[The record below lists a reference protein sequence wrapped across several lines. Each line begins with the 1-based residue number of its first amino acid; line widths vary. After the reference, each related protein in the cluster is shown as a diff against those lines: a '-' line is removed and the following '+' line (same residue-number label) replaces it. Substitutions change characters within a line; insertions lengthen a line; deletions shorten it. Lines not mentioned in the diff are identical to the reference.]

1 MNNGNT
7 RSKPPAQLAQ
17 PPVYIGRLEQS
28 AIGPLWVAVSECGL
42 VIVDWNMPQ
51 AEFSRLVEQ
60 RMHQAPVYDLAHTA
74 EPLRQLKA
82 YLAGDLREFS
92 LPLDLSRQ
100 TAFQQQVLWLTSEIP
115 YGQTCTYKD
124 LARRA
129 GTPHA
134 ARAVGR
140 VEATNPLPL
149 VIPCHRVVGTDGSLH
164 GYGGPGGVE
173 LKAWLLQLEQAG
185 LKKITAGELPAA

>member
-1 MNNGNT
+1 MKHST
-7 RSKPPAQLAQ
+7 ARSRSPAHPAQ
-17 PPVYIGRLEQS
+17 PPVYIGRLAES
-28 AIGPLWVAVSECGL
+28 AIGPLWVAVSDSGL
-42 VIVDWNMPQ
+42 LLVDWNMPRV
-51 AEFSRLVEQ
+51 EFSRLVER
-60 RMHQAPVYDLAHTA
+60 RMRQAPVYDLARTA

-82 YLAGDLREFS
+82 YLAGTLREFS

-100 TAFQQQVLWLTSEIP
+100 TDFQQQVLRLTSEIQ
-115 YGQTCTYKD
+115 YGQTRTYKE
-124 LARRA
+124 LAMRA

-185 LKKITAGELPAA
+185 LKKITAGG

>member
-1 MNNGNT
+1 MNNST
-7 RSKPPAQLAQ
+7 ARSRSPAHPAQ
-17 PPVYIGRLEQS
+17 PPVYIGRLAES
-28 AIGPLWVAVSECGL
+28 AIGPLWVAVSDSGL
-42 VIVDWNMPQ
+42 VLVDWNMPRV
-51 AEFSRLVEQ
+51 EFSRLVER
-60 RMHQAPVYDLAHTA
+60 RMRQVPVYDLARTA

-82 YLAGDLREFS
+82 YLAGALREFS

-100 TAFQQQVLWLTSEIP
+100 TAFQQQVLRLTSEIK
-115 YGQTCTYKD
+115 YGQTCTYQE
-124 LARRA
+124 LAMRA

-164 GYGGPGGVE
+164 GYGGPGGVK
-173 LKAWLLQLEQAG
+173 LKAWLLQLERAG
-185 LKKITAGELPAA
+185 LKK